1 MLVGGNKLK
10 KYLISNWKMNFK
22 EYKGLE
28 TQVPSSVYSVLLNNN
43 LIEDPFYKDNEYKI
57 RDLCNED
64 CEFYTEIIVSRE
76 ELENDKII
84 LKFNGVDTIAD
95 LYVNDEIISTMNNM
109 HKSYEFNIKENV
121 KIGSNKIRLH
131 IKSPNK
137 YIEEMNQRYELW
149 GVDTTM
155 EGYSHIRKAHCMYGW
170 DWGPQLPDMGIWR
183 EVELIIYDTARI
195 EDVYVRQIHKDGQ
208 VVLNIATKLDII
220 YDVNSEVCNENNSN
234 LKIDKLKNLTLD
246 ILIESPENEVVLNSY
261 SINNVNFTKEIKI
274 ENPMLWWP
282 NGYGKQNLY
291 SVKVEL
297 KRDGA
302 VIDFKKFKIGL
313 RTLTLSNKKDKWGK
327 EFCFVIN
334 GEKIFSMG
342 ANYIPEDSILA
353 RTSREKTKSL
363 IEDCINA
370 NFNTIRVWGGGIYP
384 NDYFFELCDEYGLI
398 VWQDFM
404 FACSTYALTKDFE
417 ANIEEEFINVIKRIR
432 NHPSLGLL
440 CGNNE
445 IESAILYWGLP
456 KNERTKIDYITLFE
470 RILPEVC
477 KEYIP
482 DVHYWPSSPS
492 SGGGY
497 DEPSSYD
504 KGDTHYWDVW
514 HGNKPFEDYKNYY
527 FRFCSEFGFEAFPS
541 IKTLNTFCEKE
552 DLNPFSYVMESHQ
565 KCKGG
570 NTKLLTYMAD
580 NYLYPKDMEG
590 IIYVSQLL
598 QGDAI
603 KYGVEHWRRFR
614 GRCMGAIFWQLNDCW
629 PGPSW
634 ASRDYYGRWKAMHY
648 MARRFFA
655 PVLLSAHKDEY
666 SIVLNISNET
676 FNKFE
681 GIVKYKI
688 ISNTSEVIFKGES
701 EASINGLN
709 SKDIITL
716 DVQKHIDGFERE
728 RIFIF
733 ELEDVNGNIISQE
746 SLLFTK
752 PKHFKFLNP
761 NIKAEVI
768 KEKDK
773 FILKIATEN
782 YAKGVCVDFKD
793 FDCILSDNYFDM
805 WDKKII
811 TINKIPKDVTEE
823 SILENINIRSVY
835 DI

>member
-1 MLVGGNKLK
+1 MKR
-10 KYLISNWKMNFK
+10 YSISNWKLNFK
-22 EYKGLE
+22 EYEELE
-28 TQVPSSVYSVLLNNN
+28 AQIPSSLYNVLLNNN
-43 LIEDPFYKDNEYKI
+43 LIKDPFYRDNEYKI

-64 CEFYTEIIVSRE
+64 CEFYTEVYITE
-76 ELENDKII
+76 EEFKKNKII
-84 LKFNGVDTIAD
+84 LKFNGVDTISD
-95 LYVNDEIISTMNNM
+95 LYINDKFIGTMNNM
-109 HKSYEFNIKENV
+109 HRSFEFNIKEV
-121 KIGSNKIRLH
+121 IKFGANKIRVN

-155 EGYSHIRKAHCMYGW
+155 EGYPHIRKAHCMYGW

-183 EVELIIYDTARI
+183 EVELLSYDVARI
-195 EDVYVRQIHKDGQ
+195 EGVYIRQIHKDGQ
-208 VVLNIATKLDII
+208 VNLNINTELDII
-220 YDVNSEVCNENNSN
+220 NSLDLKSLFENNNS
-234 LKIDKLKNLTLD
+234 LEIDNIKELTLD
-246 ILIESPENEVVLNSY
+246 IIIESPDNKVILNSY
-261 SINNVNFTKEIKI
+261 NIDNENLEKEINI
-274 ENPMLWWP
+274 EKPMLWWP

-291 SVKVEL
+291 VVKVVM
-297 KRDGA
+297 KYGSC
-302 VIDFKKFKIGL
+302 VIDFKEFKIGL
-313 RTLTLSNKKDKWGK
+313 RTLILSNKKDKWGN

-334 GEKIFSMG
+334 GERIFSMG

-353 RTSREKTKSL
+353 RTSKEKTKSL
-363 IEDCINA
+363 VEDCISA

-417 ANIEEEFINVIKRIR
+417 DNITKEFIDVIKRIR

-445 IESAILYWGLP
+445 IESAILYWGIP

-470 RILPEVC
+470 RILPEIC
-477 KEYIP
+477 REYIP
-482 DVHYWPSSPS
+482 DVYYWPSSPS

-497 DEPSSYD
+497 NDPSSYD

-514 HGNKPFEDYKNYY
+514 HGNKPFEDYKNFY
-527 FRFCSEFGFEAFPS
+527 FRFCSEFGFEAFPC
-541 IKTLNTFCEKE
+541 IKTLNTCCEKE

-634 ASRDYYGRWKAMHY
+634 ASRDYYRRWKALHY
-648 MARRFFA
+648 MARRFFS

-666 SIVLNISNET
+666 NIVLNVSNET
-676 FNKFE
+676 FNKFD
-681 GIVKYKI
+681 GIIKYKI
-688 ISNTSEVIFKGES
+688 ISNVSDVVFVGES
-701 EASINGLN
+701 KSSIDGLS

-716 DVQKHIDGFERE
+716 DVQKYIEGFERE
-728 RIFIF
+728 RVFIF
-733 ELEDVNGNIISQE
+733 TLEDVNGNIISE
-746 SLLFTK
+746 DSLLFTK
-752 PKHFKFLNP
+752 AKHFKFLNP
-761 NIKAEVI
+761 NIKVEVI

-773 FILKIATEN
+773 FTLEITTEN
-782 YAKGVCVDFKD
+782 YAKGVFVDFVD

-805 WDKKII
+805 LDKKII
-811 TINKIPKDVTEE
+811 TIDKINKDITEE
-823 SILENINIRSVY
+823 SIYKNVKFRSVY
-835 DI
+835 NI

>member
-1 MLVGGNKLK
+1 MGGNELKRYLNSDWKLD
-10 KYLISNWKMNFK
+10 FR
-22 EYKGLE
+22 EHKGLE
-28 TQVPSSVYSVLLNNN
+28 AQVPSSVYSVLLENK
-43 LIEDPFYKDNEYKI
+43 LMKDPFYRDNEYEA
-57 RDLCNED
+57 RDLCYED
-64 CEFYTEIIVSRE
+64 CEFYTEVNITKEEFERE
-76 ELENDKII
+76 NII
-84 LKFNGVDTIAD
+84 LRFNGVDTIAY
-95 LYVNDEIISTMNNM
+95 LYVNDILVGFMNNM
-109 HKSYEFNIKENV
+109 HRSFEFNIKEV
-121 KIGSNKIRLH
+121 IKLGSNSVKLI
-131 IKSPNK
+131 IKSPIK
-137 YIEEMNQRYELW
+137 YIQEANQKYELW

-155 EGYSHIRKAHCMYGW
+155 EGYPNIRKAHCMFGW

-183 EVELIIYDTARI
+183 DVELFMYDTARI
-195 EDVYVRQIHKDGQ
+195 EDVYIRQSHKDGE
-208 VVLNIATKLDII
+208 VILNITTELDVI
-220 YDVNSEVCNENNSN
+220 YEEE
-234 LKIDKLKNLTLD
+234 LKSLTLD
-246 ILIESPENEVVLNSY
+246 IMIESPENKVILSSY
-261 SINNVNFTKEIKI
+261 SIDNKNLTKEIKL

-291 SVKVEL
+291 SVKVAVKNENI
-297 KRDGA
+297 
-302 VIDFKKFKIGL
+302 VIDLKEFKIGL

-342 ANYIPEDSILA
+342 ANYIPEDNILA
-353 RTSREKTKSL
+353 RTSREKTKAL
-363 IEDCINA
+363 IEDCISA

-384 NDYFFELCDEYGLI
+384 EDYFFELCDNYGLI

-404 FACSTYALTKDFE
+404 FACSTYALTKYFE
-417 ANIEEEFINVIKRIR
+417 ANITAEFINLIKRIR

-456 KNERTKIDYITLFE
+456 NNERIKGDYITLFE

-477 KEYIP
+477 EEYIP
-482 DVHYWPSSPS
+482 EVHYWPSSPS

-497 DEPSSYD
+497 NEPSSYD

-514 HGNKPFEDYKNYY
+514 HGNKPFEDYKNFY

-541 IKTLNTFCEKE
+541 IKTLNICCEKE

-590 IIYVSQLL
+590 IIYISQLL

-614 GRCMGAIFWQLNDCW
+614 GRCMGAIYWQLNDCW

-655 PVLLSAHKDEY
+655 PVLLSAHKYKY
-666 SIVLNISNET
+666 SIVLNVSNET
-676 FNKFE
+676 FNKFN
-681 GIVKYKI
+681 GIIKYKI
-688 ISNTSEVIFKGES
+688 IGNSSEVIFEGKA
-701 EASINGLN
+701 EAAAGRLG

-716 DVQKHIDGFERE
+716 EIQKYIEGFERE
-728 RIFIF
+728 RVFIF
-733 ELEDVNGNIISQE
+733 SLEDDDGNIISE
-746 SLLFTK
+746 DSLLFTK

-761 NIKAEVI
+761 NIKVEVI
-768 KEKDK
+768 EEKDK
-773 FILKIATEN
+773 FALEITAEN
-782 YAKGVCVDFKD
+782 YAKGVCIDFEG

-805 WDKKII
+805 SDKKKVII
-811 TINKIPKDVTEE
+811 DKIEEEITEE
-823 SILENINIRSVY
+823 IIHKNINICSLY
-835 DI
+835 NI

>member
-1 MLVGGNKLK
+1 MMGGNELKRYLNSDWKLD
-10 KYLISNWKMNFK
+10 FR
-22 EYKGLE
+22 EHKGLE
-28 TQVPSSVYSVLLNNN
+28 VQIPSSVYSVLLENK
-43 LIEDPFYKDNEYKI
+43 LMKDPFYRDNEYEV
-57 RDLCNED
+57 RDLCYED
-64 CEFYTEIIVSRE
+64 CEFYTEVNITKEEFERE
-76 ELENDKII
+76 KII
-84 LKFNGVDTIAD
+84 LRFNGVDTIAY
-95 LYVNDEIISTMNNM
+95 LYVNDIFVGFMNNM
-109 HKSYEFNIKENV
+109 HRSFEFNIKEV
-121 KIGSNKIRLH
+121 IKLGSNSIKLI
-131 IKSPNK
+131 IKSPIK
-137 YIEEMNQRYELW
+137 YIQEANQKYELW

-155 EGYSHIRKAHCMYGW
+155 EGYPHIRKAHCMFGW

-183 EVELIIYDTARI
+183 DVELFMYDTARI
-195 EDVYVRQIHKDGQ
+195 EDVYIRQSHKDGE
-208 VVLNIATKLDII
+208 VTLNITTELDVV
-220 YDVNSEVCNENNSN
+220 YEEE
-234 LKIDKLKNLTLD
+234 LKNLTLD
-246 ILIESPENEVVLNSY
+246 IIIESPENKVILSSY
-261 SINNVNFTKEIKI
+261 SIDNENLTKEIKI

-291 SVKVEL
+291 SVKVAVKHENI
-297 KRDGA
+297 
-302 VIDFKKFKIGL
+302 VIDLKELKIGL

-327 EFCFVIN
+327 EFSFVIN

-342 ANYIPEDSILA
+342 ANYIPEDNILA
-353 RTSREKTKSL
+353 RTSKEKTKTL
-363 IEDCINA
+363 IEDCISA

-384 NDYFFELCDEYGLI
+384 DDYFFELCDEYGLI

-417 ANIEEEFINVIKRIR
+417 ANITAEFINVIKRIR

-456 KNERTKIDYITLFE
+456 NNERIKADYITLFE

-482 DVHYWPSSPS
+482 EVYYWPSSPS

-514 HGNKPFEDYKNYY
+514 HGNKPFEDYKNFY

-541 IKTLNTFCEKE
+541 IKTLNTCCEKE

-590 IIYVSQLL
+590 IIYISQLL

-614 GRCMGAIFWQLNDCW
+614 GRCMGAIYWQLNDCW

-655 PVLLSAHKDEY
+655 PVLLSAHKDEF
-666 SIVLNISNET
+666 SIVLNVSNET
-676 FNKFE
+676 FNKFN
-681 GIVKYKI
+681 GIIKYKI
-688 ISNTSEVIFKGES
+688 VSNSSEVIFEGKV
-701 EASINGLN
+701 EAAVGGLS

-716 DVQKHIDGFERE
+716 EVQKYIEGFERE
-728 RIFIF
+728 RVFIF
-733 ELEDVNGNIISQE
+733 SLEDDEGNIISE
-746 SLLFTK
+746 DSLLFTK

-761 NIKAEVI
+761 NIKVDVI
-768 KEKDK
+768 EEKDK
-773 FILKIATEN
+773 FALEITAEN
-782 YAKGVCVDFKD
+782 YAKGVCIDFEG

-805 WDKKII
+805 SDKKKV
-811 TINKIPKDVTEE
+811 TIRKIEEEITEE
-823 SILENINIRSVY
+823 IIHKNISICSLYNI
-835 DI
+835 

>member
-1 MLVGGNKLK
+1 MGGSILK
-10 KYLISNWKMNFK
+10 KYLISNWKVNFNK
-22 EYKGLE
+22 YKGLE
-28 TQVPSSVYSVLLNNN
+28 TQIPSSIYSVLLNDN
-43 LIEDPFYKDNEYKI
+43 LIEDPFYRDNEYAI
-57 RDLCNED
+57 RDLCDED
-64 CEFYTEIIVSRE
+64 CEFYTKICITKE
-76 ELENDKII
+76 EVKNDKII

-95 LYVNDEIISTMNNM
+95 LYVNDRFIGSMNNM
-109 HKSYEFNIKENV
+109 HRSFEFNIKKNIKV
-121 KIGSNKIRLH
+121 GSNEIRLN

-137 YIEEMNQRYELW
+137 YIEEMNERYELW

-155 EGYSHIRKAHCMYGW
+155 EGYPHIRKAHCMYGW

-183 EVELIIYDTARI
+183 DVELLLYDTARI
-195 EDVYVRQIHKDGQ
+195 EDVYIRQIHKDGE
-208 VVLNIATKLDII
+208 VTLNIATELDVI
-220 YDVNSEVCNENNSN
+220 YNFTSEVVNENNN
-234 LKIDKLKNLTLD
+234 DLQIDEFKNLTVD
-246 ILIESPENEVVLNSY
+246 IIIESPDSKVVFNSY
-261 SINNVNFTKEIKI
+261 NVSNTNCTKEIKI
-274 ENPMLWWP
+274 KNPMLWWP

-291 SVKVEL
+291 SVKVTVKHENVVL
-297 KRDGA
+297 
-302 VIDFKKFKIGL
+302 DFKELKIGL

-327 EFCFVIN
+327 GFCFLIN

-353 RTSREKTKSL
+353 RTSREKTKAL
-363 IEDCINA
+363 IEDCISA

-384 NDYFFELCDEYGLI
+384 NDYFYELCDEYGLI

-417 ANIEEEFINVIKRIR
+417 ANITAEFINVIKRIR

-456 KNERTKIDYITLFE
+456 NNERTKADYITLFE

-482 DVHYWPSSPS
+482 DVYYWPSSPS

-497 DEPSSYD
+497 NDPSSYD

-514 HGNKPFEDYKNYY
+514 HGNKPFEDYKNFY

-541 IKTLNTFCEKE
+541 IKTLKTCCEKE

-565 KCKGG
+565 KCKSG

-590 IIYVSQLL
+590 IIYISQLL

-634 ASRDYYGRWKAMHY
+634 ASRDYYGCWKAMHY

-666 SIVLNISNET
+666 SIVLNVSNET
-676 FNKFE
+676 VNKFN
-681 GIVKYKI
+681 GIIKYKI
-688 ISNTSEVIFKGES
+688 ISNSSEVIFEGKI
-701 EASINGLN
+701 EAEVDRLS
-709 SKDIITL
+709 SKDAITL
-716 DVQKHIDGFERE
+716 EVQKYIEGFERE
-728 RIFIF
+728 RVFMF
-733 ELEDVNGNIISQE
+733 SLEDGDGNIISE
-746 SLLFTK
+746 DSLLFTK
-752 PKHFKFLNP
+752 PKHFKFLDP
-761 NIKAEVI
+761 DIKNVVVE
-768 KEKDK
+768 EKDK
-773 FILKIATEN
+773 FILEITAEN
-782 YAKGVCVDFKD
+782 YAKGVCIDFEG

-805 WDKKII
+805 LGKKKVTIDKIEEDI
-811 TINKIPKDVTEE
+811 TGETICK
-823 SILENINIRSVY
+823 NIKVFSVY

>member
-1 MLVGGNKLK
+1 MLER
-10 KYLISNWKMNFK
+10 YFISNWKINFK

-28 TQVPSSVYSVLLNNN
+28 TQIPSSVYSVLLNNN
-43 LIEDPFYKDNEYKI
+43 LMGDPFYRDNEYAI

-64 CEFYTEIIVSRE
+64 CEFYTKITVTEDE
-76 ELENDKII
+76 MNKDKII
-84 LKFNGVDTIAD
+84 LKFNGVDTIAN
-95 LYVNDEIISTMNNM
+95 LYINDKFIGAMNNM
-109 HKSYEFNIKENV
+109 HRSFEFNIKRNIKVGLNE
-121 KIGSNKIRLH
+121 IRLN

-137 YIEEMNQRYELW
+137 YIEEMNERYELW

-155 EGYSHIRKAHCMYGW
+155 EGYPHIRKAHCMYGW

-183 EVELIIYDTARI
+183 DVELLIYDTARI
-195 EDVYVRQIHKDGQ
+195 EDVYIRQIHRDGQ
-208 VVLNIATKLDII
+208 VVLNITTELDVINYI
-220 YDVNSEVCNENNSN
+220 SSLVTNDNTHDS
-234 LKIDKLKNLTLD
+234 KIDQYKNLTVD
-246 ILIESPENEVVLNSY
+246 IVIETPDSKVISNSY
-261 SINNVNFTKEIKI
+261 NVNNTNTMKEIKI

-291 SVKVEL
+291 SIKVSLKHESDVIDSKEL
-297 KRDGA
+297 K
-302 VIDFKKFKIGL
+302 VGL
-313 RTLTLSNKKDKWGK
+313 RTLTLSNRKDKWGK

-342 ANYIPEDSILA
+342 ANYIPEDNILA

-363 IEDCINA
+363 IEDCISA

-384 NDYFFELCDEYGLI
+384 NDYFFELCDQYGLI

-417 ANIEEEFINVIKRIR
+417 DNITKEFINVIKRIR

-456 KNERTKIDYITLFE
+456 NNERTKIDYITLFE
-470 RILPEVC
+470 RILPDVC

-482 DVHYWPSSPS
+482 NVCYWPSSPS

-497 DEPSSYD
+497 NEPSSYD

-514 HGNKPFEDYKNYY
+514 HGNKPFEDYRNFY

-541 IKTLNTFCEKE
+541 IKTLETCCEKE

-590 IIYVSQLL
+590 IIYISQLL

-666 SIVLNISNET
+666 SIVLNVSNET
-676 FNKFE
+676 FNKFN
-681 GIVKYKI
+681 GIIKYKI
-688 ISNTSEVIFKGES
+688 ISNSSDVIFEGET
-701 EASINGLN
+701 EAVVGRLS
-709 SKDIITL
+709 SKDTITL
-716 DVQKHIDGFERE
+716 DVQKYIDGLERE
-728 RIFIF
+728 RVFIF
-733 ELEDVNGNIISQE
+733 TLEDSDGNIISEE

-752 PKHFKFLNP
+752 PKHFKFLDP
-761 NIKAEVI
+761 NIKSVVS

-773 FILKIATEN
+773 FILEITSDN
-782 YAKGVCVDFKD
+782 YAKGVCIDFEG

-805 WDKKII
+805 SDNKVIVIDKID
-811 TINKIPKDVTEE
+811 KDITEE
-823 SILENINIRSVY
+823 NIIKNINIHSVY
-835 DI
+835 NI

>member
-1 MLVGGNKLK
+1 VINYISSLVTN
-10 KYLISNWKMNFK
+10 
-22 EYKGLE
+22 
-28 TQVPSSVYSVLLNNN
+28 
-43 LIEDPFYKDNEYKI
+43 DNTH
-57 RDLCNED
+57 D
-64 CEFYTEIIVSRE
+64 S
-76 ELENDKII
+76 
-84 LKFNGVDTIAD
+84 
-95 LYVNDEIISTMNNM
+95 
-109 HKSYEFNIKENV
+109 
-121 KIGSNKIRLH
+121 
-131 IKSPNK
+131 
-137 YIEEMNQRYELW
+137 
-149 GVDTTM
+149 
-155 EGYSHIRKAHCMYGW
+155 
-170 DWGPQLPDMGIWR
+170 
-183 EVELIIYDTARI
+183 
-195 EDVYVRQIHKDGQ
+195 
-208 VVLNIATKLDII
+208 
-220 YDVNSEVCNENNSN
+220 
-234 LKIDKLKNLTLD
+234 KIDQYKNLTVD
-246 ILIESPENEVVLNSY
+246 IVIETPDSKVISNSY
-261 SINNVNFTKEIKI
+261 NVNNTNTMKEIKI

-291 SVKVEL
+291 SIKVSLKHESDVIDSKEL
-297 KRDGA
+297 K
-302 VIDFKKFKIGL
+302 VGL
-313 RTLTLSNKKDKWGK
+313 RTLTLSNRKDKWGK

-342 ANYIPEDSILA
+342 ANYIPEDNILA

-363 IEDCINA
+363 IEDCISA

-384 NDYFFELCDEYGLI
+384 NDYFFELCDQYGLI

-417 ANIEEEFINVIKRIR
+417 DNITKEFINVIKRIR

-456 KNERTKIDYITLFE
+456 NNERTKIDYITLFE
-470 RILPEVC
+470 RILPDVC

-482 DVHYWPSSPS
+482 NVCYWPSSPS

-497 DEPSSYD
+497 NEPSSYD

-514 HGNKPFEDYKNYY
+514 HGNKPFEDYRNFY

-541 IKTLNTFCEKE
+541 IKTLETCCEKE

-590 IIYVSQLL
+590 IIYISQLL

-666 SIVLNISNET
+666 SIVLNVSNET
-676 FNKFE
+676 FNEFN
-681 GIVKYKI
+681 GVVKYKI
-688 ISNTSEVIFKGES
+688 ISNSSDVIFEGET
-701 EASINGLN
+701 EAVVGRLS
-709 SKDIITL
+709 SKDTITL
-716 DVQKHIDGFERE
+716 DVQKYIDGLERE
-728 RIFIF
+728 RVFIF
-733 ELEDVNGNIISQE
+733 TLEDSDGNIISEE

-752 PKHFKFLNP
+752 PKHFKFLDP
-761 NIKAEVI
+761 NIKSVVS

-773 FILKIATEN
+773 FILEITSDN
-782 YAKGVCVDFKD
+782 YAKGVCIDFEG

-805 WDKKII
+805 SDNKVIVIDKID
-811 TINKIPKDVTEE
+811 KDITEE
-823 SILENINIRSVY
+823 NIIKNINIHSVY

>member
-1 MLVGGNKLK
+1 MLKR
-10 KYLISNWKMNFK
+10 YFISNWKINFK
-22 EYKGLE
+22 EYKRLE
-28 TQVPSSVYSVLLNNN
+28 TQIPSSVYSVLLNNN
-43 LIEDPFYKDNEYKI
+43 LMGDPFYRDNEYAI
-57 RDLCNED
+57 RDLCNEE
-64 CEFYTEIIVSRE
+64 CEFYTKITVTEDEIKK
-76 ELENDKII
+76 DKTI

-95 LYVNDEIISTMNNM
+95 LYINDKFIGAMNNM
-109 HKSYEFNIKENV
+109 HRSFEFNIKKNIKV
-121 KIGSNKIRLH
+121 GSNEIRLN

-137 YIEEMNQRYELW
+137 YIEEMNERYELW

-155 EGYSHIRKAHCMYGW
+155 EGYPHIRKAHCMYGW

-183 EVELIIYDTARI
+183 DVELLIYDTARI
-195 EDVYVRQIHKDGQ
+195 EDVYIRQIHRDGQ
-208 VVLNIATKLDII
+208 VILNITTELDVIYNTYGLKMDEYRNLTVDII
-220 YDVNSEVCNENNSN
+220 
-234 LKIDKLKNLTLD
+234 
-246 ILIESPENEVVLNSY
+246 IESPDSKITSNSY
-261 SINNVNFTKEIKI
+261 SVNNTNFIKDIKI

-291 SVKVEL
+291 SIKVSL
-297 KRDGA
+297 KHESV
-302 VIDFKKFKIGL
+302 VIDSKELKIGL

-342 ANYIPEDSILA
+342 ANYIPEDNILA

-363 IEDCINA
+363 IEDCISS

-384 NDYFFELCDEYGLI
+384 NDYFFELCDQYGLI

-417 ANIEEEFINVIKRIR
+417 DNITKEFINVIKRIR

-456 KNERTKIDYITLFE
+456 NDERTKIDYITLFE

-482 DVHYWPSSPS
+482 DVCYWPSSPS

-497 DEPSSYD
+497 NEPSSYD

-514 HGNKPFEDYKNYY
+514 HGNKPFEDYRNFY

-541 IKTLNTFCEKE
+541 IKTLKTCCEKE

-590 IIYVSQLL
+590 IIYISQLL

-666 SIVLNISNET
+666 SIVLNVSNET
-676 FNKFE
+676 FNKFN
-681 GIVKYKI
+681 GVVKYKI
-688 ISNTSEVIFKGES
+688 ISNSSKVIFEGEAQAVVDRLS
-701 EASINGLN
+701 
-709 SKDIITL
+709 SKDTITL
-716 DVQKHIDGFERE
+716 DVQKYIDGFERE
-728 RIFIF
+728 RVFTF
-733 ELEDVNGNIISQE
+733 TLEDSHGNIISDE

-752 PKHFKFLNP
+752 PKHFKFLEP
-761 NIKAEVI
+761 NIKSVI
-768 KEKDK
+768 SKEKDK
-773 FILKIATEN
+773 FVLEITADN
-782 YAKGVCVDFKD
+782 YAKGVCIDFED

-805 WDKKII
+805 SDNKVIVIDKIDTDI
-811 TINKIPKDVTEE
+811 TEE
-823 SILENINIRSVY
+823 NIIKNINIHSVY

>member
-1 MLVGGNKLK
+1 MGGNVLER
-10 KYLISNWKMNFK
+10 YFISNWKINFK

-28 TQVPSSVYSVLLNNN
+28 TQIPSSVYSVLLNNN
-43 LIEDPFYKDNEYKI
+43 LMGDPFYRDNEYAI

-64 CEFYTEIIVSRE
+64 CEFYTKITVTEDE
-76 ELENDKII
+76 MNKDKII

-95 LYVNDEIISTMNNM
+95 LYINDKFIGAMNNM
-109 HKSYEFNIKENV
+109 HRSFEFNIKRNIKVGLNE
-121 KIGSNKIRLH
+121 IRLN

-137 YIEEMNQRYELW
+137 YIEEMNERYELW

-155 EGYSHIRKAHCMYGW
+155 EGYPHIRKAHCMYGW

-183 EVELIIYDTARI
+183 DVELLIYDTARI
-195 EDVYVRQIHKDGQ
+195 EDVYIRQIHRDGQ
-208 VVLNIATKLDII
+208 VVLNITTELDVINYI
-220 YDVNSEVCNENNSN
+220 SSLVTNDNTHDI
-234 LKIDKLKNLTLD
+234 KIDQYKNLTVD
-246 ILIESPENEVVLNSY
+246 IVIETPDSKVISNSY
-261 SINNVNFTKEIKI
+261 NVNNTNTMKEIKI

-291 SVKVEL
+291 SIKVSLKHESDVIDSKEL
-297 KRDGA
+297 K
-302 VIDFKKFKIGL
+302 VGL
-313 RTLTLSNKKDKWGK
+313 RTLKLSNRKDKWGK

-342 ANYIPEDSILA
+342 ANYIPEDNILA

-363 IEDCINA
+363 IEDCISA

-384 NDYFFELCDEYGLI
+384 NDYFFELCDQYGLI

-417 ANIEEEFINVIKRIR
+417 DNITKEFINVIKRIR

-456 KNERTKIDYITLFE
+456 NNERTKIDYITLFE
-470 RILPEVC
+470 RILPDVC

-482 DVHYWPSSPS
+482 DVCYWPSSPS

-497 DEPSSYD
+497 NEPSSYD

-514 HGNKPFEDYKNYY
+514 HGNKPFEDYRNFY

-541 IKTLNTFCEKE
+541 IKTLETCCEKE

-590 IIYVSQLL
+590 IIYISQLL

-666 SIVLNISNET
+666 SIVLNVSNET
-676 FNKFE
+676 FNEFN
-681 GIVKYKI
+681 GVVKYKI
-688 ISNTSEVIFKGES
+688 ISNSSDVIFEGET
-701 EASINGLN
+701 EAVVGRLS
-709 SKDIITL
+709 SKDTITL
-716 DVQKHIDGFERE
+716 DVQKYIDGLERE
-728 RIFIF
+728 RVFIF
-733 ELEDVNGNIISQE
+733 TLEDRDGNIISEE

-761 NIKAEVI
+761 NIKTVVS

-773 FILKIATEN
+773 FVLEITVDN
-782 YAKGVCVDFKD
+782 YAKGVCIDFEG

-805 WDKKII
+805 SDKKLIVI
-811 TINKIPKDVTEE
+811 DKIDKDITEE
-823 SILENINIRSVY
+823 NILQNINIHSVY
-835 DI
+835 NI